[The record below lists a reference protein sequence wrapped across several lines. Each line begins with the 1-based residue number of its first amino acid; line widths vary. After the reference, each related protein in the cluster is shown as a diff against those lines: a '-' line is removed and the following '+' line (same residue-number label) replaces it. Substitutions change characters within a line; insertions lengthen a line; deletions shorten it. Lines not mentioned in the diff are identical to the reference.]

1 MSALQDSR
9 FRVLADRVDELE
21 HQQWQL
27 IVGVASMTAL
37 WVVLAIVVFFAI

>member
-21 HQQWQL
+21 HQQGQV
-27 IVGVASMTAL
+27 IVAVAAIAAL
-37 WVVLAIVVFFAI
+37 WVVLAIVVFLNA